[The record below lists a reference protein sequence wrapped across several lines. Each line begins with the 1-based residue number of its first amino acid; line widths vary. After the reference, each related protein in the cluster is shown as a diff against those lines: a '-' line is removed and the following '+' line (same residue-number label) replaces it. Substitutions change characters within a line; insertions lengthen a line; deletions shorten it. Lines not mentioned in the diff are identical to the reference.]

1 MCRARVVDA
10 RLQVL
15 AHGADTTVSDQVIG
29 PVARAVTRSVMRST
43 LLAMWIE
50 RRMKTGA
57 GVWAIALAALV
68 AMIGVLPASA
78 KDRGVTFVSPEAA
91 LEQGVNAYRGGYIE
105 LAIPALRFAAAQGEF
120 YAQYLLAAILADNSG
135 AYTNHA
141 EAFRLLRQLVIN
153 NVNVDPDDDPR
164 APYVSRALL
173 SFGEYLNRGVPELKL
188 ESNPK
193 MALPYIEHAAKF
205 FGNRDAKFLFAKMLL
220 SGDGGRKDQGLA
232 LHFLSTL
239 VQDGHAGAQAF
250 LAEQYWRGPH
260 VPKDPA
266 RALALAELAVKG
278 AAPSDYLWIDEVYQN
293 IYCGMNEPGRR
304 AARPLVQRWGQF
316 FGFGGRQQEERV
328 QNGLEIVPTR
338 RCEDN
343 KPVPLLEE
351 LRGPAGRQIPAAKD
365 GGSVTAS
372 PGQIHAPANAIRG
385 VGAQGK

>member
-1 MCRARVVDA
+1 M
-10 RLQVL
+10 L
-15 AHGADTTVSDQVIG
+15 A
-29 PVARAVTRSVMRST
+29 T
-43 LLAMWIE
+43 LIE
-50 RRMKTGA
+50 RRVSAGA
-57 GVWAIALAALV
+57 SVRAFVLAAVIAL
-68 AMIGVLPASA
+68 IGVAPTAA
-78 KDRGVTFVSPEAA
+78 RDRAVTFVSPEAA

-120 YAQYLLAAILADNSG
+120 YAQYLLAAILANNSG

-188 ESNPK
+188 EPNPK

-278 AAPSDYLWIDEVYQN
+278 AAATDYLWIDEVYQN

-304 AARPLVQRWGQF
+304 EARPLVQRWGQF
-316 FGFGGRQQEERV
+316 FGLGGRQQEASEPS
-328 QNGLEIVPTR
+328 GLDIVPTR
-338 RCEDN
+338 TCGDN

-351 LRGPAGRQIPAAKD
+351 LRGPGSRQLPAAKD
-365 GGSVTAS
+365 GGTVTAS
-372 PGQIHAPANAIRG
+372 PSQQQAPANAIRG
-385 VGAQGK
+385 VGAAGK